1 MMLTR
6 GAINRPVTTV
16 MVFVALALIGMI
28 SSRLLPLEKY
38 PDIQFPGIFLNIP
51 YEGSTPEEVELLIT
65 RPVEEALATLSGIER
80 MQSTSSQDNAQ
91 IFLQFGWDQDVSAK
105 GIEAR
110 AKVDAVRHQLP
121 DDVRRVLMFTGST
134 SDQPI
139 LNLRISSERDLSN
152 AYDLLDRLLQ
162 RRIERVE
169 GVSRVELYGVDQRE
183 IRILLSADRIA
194 AHGVDLNELRD
205 LLERSNFSVSA
216 GRLTDGDRRYSIRP
230 IGELASV
237 AEVRNILVRENL
249 RLEDIAD
256 VELRSPERNYGRHL
270 DRRYSIGLDVYKQ
283 PGANLVDVARRVKA
297 EVARAADNPQMR
309 GIQVYALGDQ
319 ADGVTSSLSDLLTS
333 GAIGALFAFGVLYL
347 FLRHAATTLIVV
359 ACVPFSMLIT
369 LAVMYFLGISLNIL
383 SMMGL
388 MLAVGMLVDNA
399 VVVTESI
406 FRQRQLNPDQPFEA
420 TLKGVREVALA
431 VTAGTLTSII
441 VFVPILF
448 GIKTN
453 ITMFLT
459 HVAVS
464 IVVAMLASLIMAQT
478 VVPMIAARIAA
489 PPPVRAGSWMTRLT
503 ARYARAL
510 EWTLSHRWWTALITV
525 LVIASVMVPIKVV
538 KFDTYPQE
546 AGRQLLLQYNIN
558 GKYPLAEVKRTVD
571 LIEDY
576 LFANKE
582 EFDLRSVYSY
592 YDEGSG
598 QTMLLLNDKGDARVP
613 TGEVI
618 KRVMAELPEI
628 IIGKPSFELG
638 AQGGDEGFSV
648 QLAGESTETLS
659 ALAPDVVRLLSTIEG
674 LLDVRAD
681 AGSADRE
688 IRVRVDRERAIQL
701 GLSPEA
707 VASSLSVAMR
717 GEQLRDFRGGD
728 GEIKVRIAFREDDRQ
743 SIEQLADLPL
753 YTPDGRRVV
762 LGSVAE
768 FRVTSAHQEIRRV
781 DRTTA
786 VVITA
791 NLDGRSLEQVK
802 PDVQAIM
809 DAYQLPPGYSWR
821 FGRGFQQA
829 DQTQQIMVQNILLA
843 IALIFLVM
851 AALFESTVYPLSI
864 ITSIGFSVIGV
875 FWFFMLTGTTF
886 SFMATIGIMI
896 LVGVVVNNGIVL
908 IDHVNNLRRDGLARD
923 AALVQ
928 AGRDR
933 LRPILMTV
941 ATTILGLLPL
951 AVSAT
956 KVGGDEVGAPAYFP
970 MARAIIGGL
979 GFSTLTSL
987 LLVPYT
993 YALLDDLGRWGR
1005 RVAGLARRA
1014 RTSPQR
1020 GAGSVPASARAERVR
1035 E

>member
-1 MMLTR
+1 MILTR
-6 GAINRPVTTV
+6 SAINRPVTTV
-16 MVFVALALIGMI
+16 MVFVALALIGLI
-28 SSRLLPLEKY
+28 SARLLPLEKY
-38 PDIQFPGIFLNIP
+38 PDIQFPGIFINIP

-80 MQSTSSQDNAQ
+80 MQSTSSQDRAE
-91 IFLQFGWDQDVSAK
+91 IFLQFGWDQDVSSK

-134 SDQPI
+134 ADQPI
-139 LNLRISSERDLSN
+139 LNLRISSERDLSD
-152 AYDLLDRLLQ
+152 AYDMLDRLLQ

-183 IRILLSADRIA
+183 IRILLSADRVA
-194 AHGVDLNELRD
+194 AHGVDLNELRE
-205 LLERSNFSVSA
+205 LLEKSNFSVSA

-237 AEVRNILVRENL
+237 EEVRNILVRENL
-249 RLEDIAD
+249 RLQDIAD
-256 VELRSPERNYGRHL
+256 VELRSPERTYGRHL

-297 EVARAADNPQMR
+297 EVERASDNPQMR

-406 FRQRQLNPDQPFEA
+406 FRQRQLDPGRPYEA
-420 TLKGVREVALA
+420 TLKGVKEVALA

-453 ITMFLT
+453 ITVFLT

-478 VVPMIAARIAA
+478 VVPMIAARIS
-489 PPPVRAGSWMTRLT
+489 PPPPARTGSWMTRLT
-503 ARYARAL
+503 SRYARAL
-510 EWTLSHRWWTALITV
+510 EWTLRRRWWTALITL
-525 LVIASVMVPIKVV
+525 LVIASVIVPIKIV
-538 KFDTYPQE
+538 KFDTFPQE
-546 AGRQLLLQYNIN
+546 AGRQLLLQYNID
-558 GKYPLAEVKRTVD
+558 GKYPLSEVKRTVD
-571 LIEDY
+571 RIEDY
-576 LFANKE
+576 LFENQE

-592 YDEGSG
+592 YDEGRG
-598 QTMLLLNDKGDARVP
+598 QTMLLLRDKGDAQVP

-618 KRVMAELPEI
+618 KRVMANLPEI
-628 IIGKPSFELG
+628 IIGKPSFELN
-638 AQGGDEGFSV
+638 AQGGDEGFSL

-659 ALAPDVVRLLSTIEG
+659 QLAPDVVRLLSTVEG
-674 LLDVRAD
+674 LQDVRAD
-681 AGSADRE
+681 SGTADRE

-701 GLSPEA
+701 GLSPQE

-717 GEQLRDFRGGD
+717 GEQLRDFRTGD

-743 SIEQLADLPL
+743 SVEQLADLPL

-768 FRVTSAHQEIRRV
+768 FDVAAAHQEIRRV

-802 PDVQAIM
+802 PDIQAIM

-829 DQTQQIMVQNILLA
+829 DQTQQVMVQNILLA

-908 IDHVNNLRRDGLARD
+908 IDHVNNLRRQGLARD

-928 AGRDR
+928 AGRER

-951 AVSAT
+951 AISAT

-993 YALLDDLGRWGR
+993 YALLDDLGRWSR
-1005 RVAGLARRA
+1005 RVAAVARRGRSIPA
-1014 RTSPQR
+1014 R
-1020 GAGSVPASARAERVR
+1020 GAGGAAPTVGAARVR